1 MHKPDSTTLEPVS
14 CPLCAAEDAMPFLYA
29 VESSTSCAPHEW
41 PLQRCRRC
49 DLIFLNPRPTEVAS
63 SSYYENTEYL
73 PFSSAAH
80 SKSVLAQI
88 YLRLRTYNLAWKRKL
103 IERLTR
109 RDKSSTKRLLD
120 IGCGTGE
127 FLSAMRNAGWEVAGL
142 ERDPEAARY
151 ARDRLRLNVIS
162 GAVDQLA
169 TIAERFDVITLW
181 HVLEHLYHPR
191 ETMQHV
197 ARLLQDH
204 GIAVIAVPN
213 IGGVDAKIYGK
224 YWVALDAPRHVQ
236 HFTWLTL
243 QSMAA
248 TAGLRLRLSN
258 QLPLDAFFNALMSE
272 KLHAAHSSSSWLVWP
287 LRLTRMFFATCLSLL
302 AGSQFLFSAGKRGAT
317 IVGCFVA
324 GNDNVRLT
332 RPSAGAR

>member
-1 MHKPDSTTLEPVS
+1 
-14 CPLCAAEDAMPFLYA
+14 MPYLYA
-29 VESSTSCAPHEW
+29 IESPASRAPREW
-41 PLQRCRRC
+41 PLQRCRKC

-63 SSYYENTEYL
+63 SVYYENSGYL
-73 PFSSAAH
+73 PFSSAAR

-88 YLRLRTYNLAWKRKL
+88 YLLLRTYNLAWKRKL

-127 FLSAMRNAGWEVAGL
+127 FLSEMRNAGWEVAGL
-142 ERDPEAARY
+142 ERNFEAARY
-151 ARDRLRLNVIS
+151 ARDRLGLNVIS
-162 GAVDQLA
+162 GTVEELA
-169 TIAERFDVITLW
+169 AIAERFDVIILW

-197 ARLLQDH
+197 ARLLQDN
-204 GIAVIAVPN
+204 GIAFIAVPN

-236 HFTWLTL
+236 HFTLLTL

-248 TAGLRLRLSN
+248 TAGLRLRLSR

-272 KLHAAHSSSSWLVWP
+272 KMHAAHSSSSLLVWA
-287 LRLTRMFFATCLSLL
+287 LRLARMFFATCASLL
-302 AGSQFLFSAGKRGAT
+302 AGSPLLFSAGRRGAT
-317 IVGCFVA
+317 IVGGFVA
-324 GNDNVRLT
+324 GDGNVRLT
-332 RPSAGAR
+332 KSSTGAR